1 MVPLKRNDK
10 RNQLYLLYAAIQ
22 LFNYSA
28 IQGEKMK
35 NKFEVKVVKQQ
46 VSNYSCPTHSR
57 SE

>member
-10 RNQLYLLYAAIQ
+10 RNQLYLLYA
-22 LFNYSA
+22 A